1 MLKTPVF
8 FDQSRKICLQSLR
21 GRLKFSNRLV
31 CRTGVDRQDDPADFR
46 LHPLCCYMEVAIMTQ
61 ISSLAIAA
69 KTARFSVVSLS
80 LSLLLTT
87 GIGCAASD
95 SLTYAKDA
103 SHQGM
108 ALYQDGDYVDA
119 SAAFASATRQNPCDY
134 ASYYYL
140 GCCYQEMGSV
150 QQSIG
155 AYRSCLDIMPM
166 TLEGKQNLYL
176 RYKTMDAL
184 AAAIAKSATCSD
196 EITAM
201 EKKCAGKASVDDQWM
216 LAKVYRCCGDADAA
230 VEAYNKCVLIDPSRF
245 EIAKEAGLYEAV
257 LGQNERAAFTLKKA
271 YAVKS
276 DDPQVNSALHKL
288 GVVTG

>member
-1 MLKTPVF
+1 
-8 FDQSRKICLQSLR
+8 
-21 GRLKFSNRLV
+21 
-31 CRTGVDRQDDPADFR
+31 
-46 LHPLCCYMEVAIMTQ
+46 MTFN
-61 ISSLAIAA
+61 A
-69 KTARFSVVSLS
+69 KNARFSLVSLS
-80 LSLLLTT
+80 LSAMLTT
-87 GIGCAASD
+87 GFGCAGAD

-108 ALYQDGDYVDA
+108 TLYQDGDYVDA
-119 SAAFASATRQNPCDY
+119 SAAFASATRQNPRDY
-134 ASYYYL
+134 PSYYYL

-150 QQSIG
+150 QQSIS
-155 AYRSCLDIMPM
+155 AYRNCLEIMPM
-166 TLEGKQNLYL
+166 TLEGKQDLCM

-184 AAAIAKSATCSD
+184 ANAIAKSATCSD
-196 EITAM
+196 QITEM
-201 EKKCAGKASVDDQWM
+201 EKKCAGKGSVDDQWM
-216 LAKVYRCCGDADAA
+216 LAKVYRFSGDADAA

-276 DDPQVNSALHKL
+276 DDAQVNSALHKL